1 MLRAKTSREGLSK
14 NRRLVMEK
22 NKITFDY
29 DRASNILF
37 VEDQWDIKTRED
49 VDAFFAEY
57 ERNMK
62 NVKEKFWMVAH
73 IDKLAVHADVAE
85 YYGEVARKATNELV
99 LGLARWG
106 VDSTARMALRTTAM
120 KAKMPYTIHT
130 SREKAVQA
138 VEQMKAERNSKRQ

>member
-1 MLRAKTSREGLSK
+1 MA
-14 NRRLVMEK
+14 

-29 DRASNILF
+29 DASSNILF
-37 VEDQWDIKTRED
+37 VEDEWDVKTKED

-62 NVKEKFWMVAH
+62 SVKEKFWMVAH

-106 VDSTARMALRTTAM
+106 KDSMARMALRTTAM
-120 KAKMPYTIHT
+120 KAKMPYAVHT
-130 SREKAVQA
+130 SREEAVRA
-138 VEQMKAERNSKRQ
+138 IEQMKAQRSGKKQ